1 MYLFA
6 SKKTTWS
13 TMYSSLRYMVT
24 NKYLKNRK
32 YVYKQIIPNA
42 KKKYILYNKQ
52 QKTVF
57 CSPYHKQPLNYKNKD
72 QYKTF

>member
-6 SKKTTWS
+6 IRKSVWS
-13 TMYSSLRYMVT
+13 TMYSSLRNMST

-32 YVYKQIIPNA
+32 YVYKQIIPKT

-52 QKTVF
+52 QNTVF
-57 CSPYHKQPLNYKNKD
+57 CSPYYKQHPNYKNKD
-72 QYKTF
+72 NYKNS